1 MTIPAK
7 PPLQVLKCLHR
18 MAINLYIQTA
28 HCTKIMF
35 TDRKKNIKTAIR
47 VLEDYNLLKSR
58 NELLKYWLFFEKKK
72 HDSTLRDSNKPNML
86 LIFFLLLS

>member
-1 MTIPAK
+1 
-7 PPLQVLKCLHR
+7 

-35 TDRKKNIKTAIR
+35 TDRKKIKKTAIK
-47 VLEDYNLLKSR
+47 VLEDYNLFKSR

-72 HDSTLRDSNKPNML
+72 T
-86 LIFFLLLS
+86 